1 MADQRTVGTSI
12 TNDTFFMQTQNGE
25 WVKLGDYAEVA
36 EATDTQNDVAFT
48 IKPRTF
54 SGTFVIDNRAR
65 TKIRRTFLG
74 FKGHPRMKNLM
85 KAIRLCNGDIHQKGR

>member
-1 MADQRTVGTSI
+1 MGTSI
-12 TNDTFFMQTQNGE
+12 TNGTFFMQSQDGE
-25 WVKLGDYAEVA
+25 WVKVEEPVEFVD
-36 EATDTQNDVAFT
+36 TDDTQNDVAFT